1 MAVTADVA
9 CIVIAIGGWVFE
21 LAQHKIGAGIV
32 FAPPAYV
39 AVAYFDDRVLEV
51 GKIVKDDL
59 GVLAEVIG
67 EKIDDRDIR
76 LQKLGQDKIP
86 FEN

>member
-9 CIVIAIGGWVFE
+9 CIVIALDGWVLE
-21 LAQHKIGAGIV
+21 LTQHKIGAGIV

-51 GKIVKDDL
+51 GKS
-59 GVLAEVIG
+59 
-67 EKIDDRDIR
+67 
-76 LQKLGQDKIP
+76 
-86 FEN
+86 

>member
-9 CIVIAIGGWVFE
+9 CIVIALDGWVLE

-32 FAPPAYV
+32 FALPAYV